1 MLKLSSLEEGLQ
13 LFNSD
18 ELGIGNVISLFQFLK
33 DVEISVQVLVLWIFT
48 LWPYKRTQIG

>member
-33 DVEISVQVLVLWIFT
+33 DVDISVQVLVLWIFT